1 MSSSTTLYDV
11 DPWKVTE
18 KGLDDTANRA
28 SESIFSVGNGRFGLR
43 ANFEEKYSGDS
54 LSGHY
59 VGGVYYPD
67 RTKVGWWKNGYPE
80 TFAKV
85 LNSTNWSKIG
95 VVVNG
100 VEVDLFTAKNVIEF
114 KRELDMKRGLVT
126 RLFEVEV
133 VNGVII
139 RVTAERFCNM
149 HSPNR
154 AAIKYSIEA
163 VHGVDQVV
171 ISPSVDADVTN
182 EDSNW
187 NEAFWKFDR
196 AIISD
201 EYEVGC
207 VVNTTKKTCFTVATA
222 FACSLE
228 LNGELVDVVN
238 FEASDKEVFA
248 TYKIGDVKDGDT
260 LVLKKFIGIVS
271 SLNHEVE
278 GLSELAFAESIAGR
292 DHGYDSEFKEHRLCW
307 EKIWNEGDI
316 EIEGDVKAQ
325 QAIRFNIFHLNST
338 YRGDDPKLNIGPK
351 GFTGEKY
358 GGATYWDTEAYCIP
372 FYLSTHDSSVARQLL
387 VYRFNHL
394 EQAIENAENL
404 GFSGGAALYPMVTMN
419 GEECHNEWEITFE
432 EIHRNGAIAFAIF
445 NYVRYTGD
453 KEYLLEMG
461 FDVLLGIARFWS
473 QRVTFSESRQ
483 KWVMLG
489 VTGPNEYENNVNNN
503 WYTNYIARWCMN
515 YTREIG
521 EWISSEHPSVM
532 SAKSEAWGLDFSNE
546 SKQWKERCDNLH
558 FPTLNGTQVFLQ
570 QDGFMDKE
578 QMMVSDLSS
587 DQRPINQ
594 TWSWDR
600 ILRSVFIKQADVLQG
615 FYFFADD
622 FTDSMLE
629 ENFDFYEPRTV
640 HESSLSPCIHSILAS
655 KLGRLEK
662 AYEMYLRT
670 ARLDLDDFNSEIHE
684 GLHITSMAGTWMS
697 VVEGFGGFRVVDD
710 VPHFNPILPSEWQS
724 YSFKVHFRSRV
735 LCVVVTPVST
745 KVILESGEALN
756 VMLHGA
762 PLKLNQPKH
771 Y

>member
-1 MSSSTTLYDV
+1 VISKITLYDV
-11 DPWKVTE
+11 DPWKVIE
-18 KGLDDTANRA
+18 SGLDDSTNRA
-28 SESIFSVGNGRFGLR
+28 SESIYSLGNGRFGLR

-54 LSGHY
+54 LLGHY
-59 VGGVYYPD
+59 VGGVYFPD
-67 RTKVGWWKNGYPE
+67 KTRVGWWKNGYPE

-95 VVVNG
+95 VMVNG
-100 VEVDLFTAKNVIEF
+100 VEVDLFKANHVLEF
-114 KRELDMKRGLVT
+114 KRELDMRRGLVT
-126 RLFEVEV
+126 RLFKVEIT
-133 VNGVII
+133 NGVVIKVI
-139 RVTAERFCNM
+139 AERFCNM

-163 VHGVDQVV
+163 VSGVKQVV

-182 EDSNW
+182 EDTNW
-187 NEAFWKFDR
+187 NESFWKFDQ
-196 AIISD
+196 AIILD
-201 EYEVGC
+201 DDKVGC
-207 VVNTTKKTCFTVATA
+207 VVNTTNKTCFTVATA
-222 FACSLE
+222 FTSSLE
-228 LNGELVDVVN
+228 VNGKSLDAVSIDVSEKKV
-238 FEASDKEVFA
+238 FSTYQISD
-248 TYKIGDVKDGDT
+248 IKDGDK
-260 LVLKKFIGIVS
+260 LVLHKFIGIVS
-271 SLNHEVE
+271 SLNNEADD
-278 GLSELAFAESIAGR
+278 LSELAISESISGR
-292 DHGYDSEFKEHRLCW
+292 DNGYGTEFVEHCYSW
-307 EKIWNEGDI
+307 EKIWNEGDV
-316 EIEGDVKAQ
+316 EIVGDDKAQ

-372 FYLSTHDSSVARQLL
+372 FYLSTHDFSVARQLL

-394 EQAIENAENL
+394 EQAIENATNL

-419 GEECHNEWEITFE
+419 GDECHNEWEITFE

-453 KEYLLEMG
+453 KRYLLEMG
-461 FDVLLGIARFWS
+461 FDVLLGIARFWC

-483 KWVMLG
+483 KWVILG

-521 EWISSEHPSVM
+521 EWISSEYPDLM
-532 SAKSEAWGLDFSNE
+532 LAKSESWELDFSAE
-546 SKQWKERCDNLH
+546 SIQWKERCDNLY
-558 FPTLNGTQVFLQ
+558 FPTLEGTQVFLQ

-578 QMMVSDLSS
+578 QLMVSDIPA

-622 FTDSMLE
+622 FTESMLE

-640 HESSLSPCIHSILAS
+640 HESSLSPCVHSILAS
-655 KLGRLEK
+655 RLGRLEK
-662 AYEMYLRT
+662 AYELFIQT
-670 ARLDLDDFNSEIHE
+670 ARLDLDDFNREIHE

-697 VVEGFGGFRVVDD
+697 VVEGFGGFRIVDD
-710 VPHFNPILPSEWQS
+710 VPHFKPILPSEWQS
-724 YSFKVHFRSRV
+724 YSFKVQFRGRILRV
-735 LCVVVTPVST
+735 EVSHGFT
-745 KVILESGEALN
+745 EIILESGDSLN
-756 VMLHGA
+756 IFLNNN
-762 PLKLNQPKH
+762 PLKLNLPKH
-771 Y
+771 C